1 MEINKQSLTLIEYL
15 YENNGSQKI
24 EQVCRYLSVSKRSLL
39 YQVDKINDF
48 LRENHLKEIISANQ
62 SLILSM
68 EEQNQVEDILF
79 SSKLKNSYFLSVS
92 ERLAV
97 ITLIIAVNNVPC
109 TTDSLCQMMDIS
121 KNTLVT
127 DIKTLK
133 KTLRNVGLFL
143 LSSNKTGYA
152 LGGDE
157 MTVRFYL
164 LECMHLFY
172 DNKYSKNYIHLVY
185 QELFQEKENKNS
197 YQQLY
202 EQVMQ
207 IFDRDKDSRYTKDA
221 LEEIFV
227 HITLMILRKKVPD
240 LSLYREEESTK
251 KELKLARNII
261 KKIIK
266 MGFVI
271 PHENEKYLM
280 EILLSSKRQQEG
292 TGLFFEDN
300 LMEFTERF
308 VENFEKLAMIH
319 LENKKDRIKKLLL
332 HIRPMYYRMKYGI
345 RVYNALTEE
354 IQEKYSMFYHL
365 TKKALE
371 LTEQS
376 YSNMIS
382 EDELAYLCIYF
393 AGWVNQSVFEI
404 EKVNSQ
410 YKILLVVSDGN
421 STSSLIQLQLA
432 NLLKPMH
439 FQYEVISSQ
448 QFSLAMAEKYSLIVG
463 DVSNVDSYSHIIP
476 VSAILT
482 ESQRNRILQWS
493 IKFSDMNN
501 DEGLKKLYDMI
512 KMHCTIHDEE
522 ILKVKLFTFLNENG
536 VGESSQ
542 IPSLRQTITKKDVFL
557 FSERMSIEQLLITM
571 TRELIFRGTVKTL
584 YPVNVLH
591 LLNTMGA
598 YGEIA
603 KGVLLLHA
611 EDISYCNHLGLSI
624 GNLKYPL
631 TFSQNTHE
639 IHTVILLS
647 TPDKLSHLRILKNLS
662 QLFRD
667 ADFLKKLKEYR
678 FISEDKMY
686 KELQEKLLVEE

>member
-1 MEINKQSLTLIEYL
+1 MEINKQSLALVEYL
-15 YENNGSQKI
+15 YENNGSLKI
-24 EQVCRYLSVSKRSLL
+24 EQVCRHLHLSKRSLF
-39 YQVDKINDF
+39 YQIDKINDF
-48 LRENHLKEIISANQ
+48 FRENHIKEMVSANQ
-62 SLILSM
+62 SVILSM
-68 EEQNQVEDILF
+68 EEQNRVEEILF
-79 SSKLKNSYFLSVS
+79 SPRIKNSYFLSVQ

-97 ITLIIAVNNVPC
+97 ITLIIAVNKVPC
-109 TTDSLCQMMDIS
+109 TTESLCQMLDIS

-164 LECMHLFY
+164 LECMHMFY
-172 DNKYSKNYIHLVY
+172 ENKYSKYYIHLVY
-185 QELFQEKENKNS
+185 QQLFQDRYDESS
-197 YQQLY
+197 YRQLY

-207 IFDRDKDSRYTKDA
+207 IFNQDKYARYTKDA

-227 HITLMILRKKVPD
+227 HLTLMILRKKVPET
-240 LSLYREEESTK
+240 SLYREDESTK
-251 KELKLARNII
+251 TELKLA
-261 KKIIK
+261 KILIDEIRK
-266 MGFVI
+266 TGFCV
-271 PHENEKYLM
+271 PQENEKYLM

-292 TGLFFEDN
+292 TGLFFEEN
-300 LMEFTERF
+300 LMEHTERF

-319 LENKKDRIKKLLL
+319 LENKKERIKKLLL

-345 RVYNALTEE
+345 RIYNALTEE
-354 IQEKYSMFYHL
+354 IQKKYSMFYHL

-376 YSNMIS
+376 YYNMIS

-393 AGWVNQSVFEI
+393 AGWVNQSVLEI
-404 EKVNSQ
+404 EKVDSQ

-439 FQYEVISSQ
+439 FQYEVLSSQ
-448 QFSLAMAEKYSLIVG
+448 QFSLSMAEEYSLIVG
-463 DVSNVDSYSHIIP
+463 DVSNVDTYPHIIP

-522 ILKVKLFTFLNENG
+522 ILKVKLFTFLNESG

-557 FSERMSIEQLLITM
+557 FSERMRIEELLVAM
-571 TRELIFRGTVKTL
+571 TRELVLRGTVKTL

-611 EDISYCNHLGLSI
+611 EDVSYCNHLGLSI

-639 IHTVILLS
+639 IHTVVLLS

-667 ADFLKKLKEYR
+667 ADFLKQLEEYQ
-678 FISEDKMY
+678 FLSEDKMY
-686 KELQEKLLVEE
+686 EEIQEKLLVEE

>member
-1 MEINKQSLTLIEYL
+1 MEINKQSLALVEYL
-15 YENNGSQKI
+15 YENNGSLKI
-24 EQVCRYLSVSKRSLL
+24 EQVCRHLHLSKRSLF
-39 YQVDKINDF
+39 YQIDKINDF
-48 LRENHLKEIISANQ
+48 FRENHIKEMVSANQ
-62 SLILSM
+62 SVILSM
-68 EEQNQVEDILF
+68 EEQNRVEEILF
-79 SSKLKNSYFLSVS
+79 SPRIKNSYFLSVQ

-97 ITLIIAVNNVPC
+97 ITLIIAVNKVSC
-109 TTDSLCQMMDIS
+109 TTESLCQMLDIS

-164 LECMHLFY
+164 LECMHMFY
-172 DNKYSKNYIHLVY
+172 ENKYSKYYIHLVY
-185 QELFQEKENKNS
+185 QELFQDRYDERS
-197 YQQLY
+197 YRQLY

-207 IFDRDKDSRYTKDA
+207 IFNQDKYARYTKDA

-227 HITLMILRKKVPD
+227 HLTLMILRKKVPET
-240 LSLYREEESTK
+240 SLYREDESTK
-251 KELKLARNII
+251 TELKLA
-261 KKIIK
+261 KILIDEIRK
-266 MGFVI
+266 TGFCV
-271 PHENEKYLM
+271 PQENEKYLM

-292 TGLFFEDN
+292 TGLFFEEN
-300 LMEFTERF
+300 LMEHTERF

-319 LENKKDRIKKLLL
+319 LENKKERIKKLLL

-345 RVYNALTEE
+345 RIYNALTEE
-354 IQEKYSMFYHL
+354 IQKKYSMFYHL

-376 YSNMIS
+376 YYNMIS

-393 AGWVNQSVFEI
+393 AGWVNQSVLEI
-404 EKVNSQ
+404 EKVDSQ

-439 FQYEVISSQ
+439 FQYEVLSSQ
-448 QFSLAMAEKYSLIVG
+448 QFSLSMAEEYSLIVG
-463 DVSNVDSYSHIIP
+463 DVSNVDTYPHIIP

-522 ILKVKLFTFLNENG
+522 ILKVKLFTFLNESG

-557 FSERMSIEQLLITM
+557 FSERMRIEELLVAM
-571 TRELIFRGTVKTL
+571 TRELILRGTVKTL

-611 EDISYCNHLGLSI
+611 EDVSYCNHLGLSI

-639 IHTVILLS
+639 IHTVVLLS

-667 ADFLKKLKEYR
+667 ADFLKQLEEYQ
-678 FISEDKMY
+678 FLSEDKMY
-686 KELQEKLLVEE
+686 EEIQEKLLVEE

>member
-1 MEINKQSLTLIEYL
+1 MEINKQSLALVEYL
-15 YENNGSQKI
+15 YENNGSLKI
-24 EQVCRYLSVSKRSLL
+24 EQVCRHLHLSKRSLF
-39 YQVDKINDF
+39 YQIDKINDF
-48 LRENHLKEIISANQ
+48 FRANHIKEMVSANQ
-62 SLILSM
+62 SVILSM
-68 EEQNQVEDILF
+68 EEQNRVEEILF
-79 SSKLKNSYFLSVS
+79 SPRIKNSYFLSVQ

-97 ITLIIAVNNVPC
+97 ITLIIAVNKVPC
-109 TTDSLCQMMDIS
+109 TTESLCQMLDIS

-164 LECMHLFY
+164 LECMHMFY
-172 DNKYSKNYIHLVY
+172 ENKYSKYYIHLVY
-185 QELFQEKENKNS
+185 QELFQDRYDESS
-197 YQQLY
+197 YKQLY

-207 IFDRDKDSRYTKDA
+207 IFNQDKYARYTKDA

-227 HITLMILRKKVPD
+227 HLTLMILRKKVPET
-240 LSLYREEESTK
+240 SLYREDESTK
-251 KELKLARNII
+251 TELKLA
-261 KKIIK
+261 KILIDEIRK
-266 MGFVI
+266 TGFCV
-271 PHENEKYLM
+271 PQENEKYLM

-292 TGLFFEDN
+292 TGLFFEEN
-300 LMEFTERF
+300 LMEHTERF

-319 LENKKDRIKKLLL
+319 LENKKERIKKLLL

-345 RVYNALTEE
+345 RIYNALTEE
-354 IQEKYSMFYHL
+354 IQKKYSMFYHL

-376 YSNMIS
+376 YYNMIS

-393 AGWVNQSVFEI
+393 AGWVNQSVLEI
-404 EKVNSQ
+404 EKVGSQ

-439 FQYEVISSQ
+439 FQYEVLSSQ
-448 QFSLAMAEKYSLIVG
+448 QFSLSMAEEYSLIVG
-463 DVSNVDSYSHIIP
+463 DVSNVDTCPHIIP

-522 ILKVKLFTFLNENG
+522 ILKVKLFTFLNESG

-557 FSERMSIEQLLITM
+557 FSERMRIEELLVAM
-571 TRELIFRGTVKTL
+571 TRELILRGTVKTL

-611 EDISYCNHLGLSI
+611 EDVSYCNHLGLSI

-639 IHTVILLS
+639 IHTVVLLS

-667 ADFLKKLKEYR
+667 ADFLKQLEEYQ
-678 FISEDKMY
+678 FLSEDKMY
-686 KELQEKLLVEE
+686 EEIQEKLLVEE

>member
-1 MEINKQSLTLIEYL
+1 
-15 YENNGSQKI
+15 
-24 EQVCRYLSVSKRSLL
+24 
-39 YQVDKINDF
+39 
-48 LRENHLKEIISANQ
+48 
-62 SLILSM
+62 
-68 EEQNQVEDILF
+68 
-79 SSKLKNSYFLSVS
+79 
-92 ERLAV
+92 
-97 ITLIIAVNNVPC
+97 
-109 TTDSLCQMMDIS
+109 
-121 KNTLVT
+121 
-127 DIKTLK
+127 
-133 KTLRNVGLFL
+133 
-143 LSSNKTGYA
+143 
-152 LGGDE
+152 
-157 MTVRFYL
+157 
-164 LECMHLFY
+164 
-172 DNKYSKNYIHLVY
+172 
-185 QELFQEKENKNS
+185 
-197 YQQLY
+197 
-202 EQVMQ
+202 
-207 IFDRDKDSRYTKDA
+207 
-221 LEEIFV
+221 
-227 HITLMILRKKVPD
+227 
-240 LSLYREEESTK
+240 
-251 KELKLARNII
+251 
-261 KKIIK
+261 
-266 MGFVI
+266 
-271 PHENEKYLM
+271 M

-292 TGLFFEDN
+292 TGLFFEEN
-300 LMEFTERF
+300 LMEHTERF

-319 LENKKDRIKKLLL
+319 LENKKERIKKLLL

-345 RVYNALTEE
+345 RIYNALTEE
-354 IQEKYSMFYHL
+354 IQKKYSMFYHL

-376 YSNMIS
+376 YYNMIS

-393 AGWVNQSVFEI
+393 AGWVNQSVLEI
-404 EKVNSQ
+404 EKVDSQ

-439 FQYEVISSQ
+439 FQYEVLSSQ
-448 QFSLAMAEKYSLIVG
+448 QFSLSMAEEYSLIVG
-463 DVSNVDSYSHIIP
+463 DVSNVDTCPHIIP

-522 ILKVKLFTFLNENG
+522 ILKVKLF
-536 VGESSQ
+536 
-542 IPSLRQTITKKDVFL
+542 L
-557 FSERMSIEQLLITM
+557 FSERMRIEELLVAM
-571 TRELIFRGTVKTL
+571 TRELILRGTVKTL

-611 EDISYCNHLGLSI
+611 EDVSYCNHLGLSI

-639 IHTVILLS
+639 IHTVVLLS

-667 ADFLKKLKEYR
+667 ADFLKQLEEYQ
-678 FISEDKMY
+678 FLSEDKMY
-686 KELQEKLLVEE
+686 EEIQEKLLVEE

>member
-1 MEINKQSLTLIEYL
+1 MEINKQSLALVEYL
-15 YENNGSQKI
+15 YENNGSLKI
-24 EQVCRYLSVSKRSLL
+24 EQVCRHLHLSKRSLF
-39 YQVDKINDF
+39 YQIDKINDF
-48 LRENHLKEIISANQ
+48 FRENHIKEMVSANQ
-62 SLILSM
+62 SVILSM
-68 EEQNQVEDILF
+68 EEQNRVEEILF
-79 SSKLKNSYFLSVS
+79 SPRIKNSYFLSVQ

-97 ITLIIAVNNVPC
+97 ITLIIAVNKVPC
-109 TTDSLCQMMDIS
+109 TTESLCQMLDIS

-164 LECMHLFY
+164 LECMHMFY
-172 DNKYSKNYIHLVY
+172 ENKYSKYYIHLVY
-185 QELFQEKENKNS
+185 QELFQDRYDESS
-197 YQQLY
+197 YRQLY

-207 IFDRDKDSRYTKDA
+207 IFNQDKYARYTKDA

-227 HITLMILRKKVPD
+227 HLTLMILRKKVPET
-240 LSLYREEESTK
+240 SLYREDESTK
-251 KELKLARNII
+251 TELKLA
-261 KKIIK
+261 KILIDEIRK
-266 MGFVI
+266 TGFCV
-271 PHENEKYLM
+271 PQENEKYLM

-292 TGLFFEDN
+292 TGLFFEEN
-300 LMEFTERF
+300 LMEHTERF

-319 LENKKDRIKKLLL
+319 LENKKERIKKLLL

-345 RVYNALTEE
+345 RIYNALTEE
-354 IQEKYSMFYHL
+354 IQKKYSMFYHL

-376 YSNMIS
+376 YYNMIS

-393 AGWVNQSVFEI
+393 AGWVNQSVLEI
-404 EKVNSQ
+404 EKVDSQ

-439 FQYEVISSQ
+439 FQYEVLSSQ
-448 QFSLAMAEKYSLIVG
+448 QFSLSMAEEYSLIVG
-463 DVSNVDSYSHIIP
+463 DVSNVDTCPHIIP

-522 ILKVKLFTFLNENG
+522 ILKVKLFTFLNESG

-557 FSERMSIEQLLITM
+557 FSERMCIEELLVAM
-571 TRELIFRGTVKTL
+571 TRELILRGTVKTL

-611 EDISYCNHLGLSI
+611 EDVSYCNHLGLSI

-639 IHTVILLS
+639 IHTVVLLS

-667 ADFLKKLKEYR
+667 VDFLKQLEEYQ
-678 FISEDKMY
+678 FLSEDKMY
-686 KELQEKLLVEE
+686 EEIQEKLLVEE